1 MASNHTSVT
10 VSGLRIECNAGSGF
24 AEAFYARKARL
35 RI

>member
-1 MASNHTSVT
+1 MR
-10 VSGLRIECNAGSGF
+10 LRGIECNATSGL